1 MRLYFR
7 PALSRRRA
15 AFVFSIFFAITFLHA
30 LCCAKIANLVFRLI
44 CLPSVDTILKGN
56 NMENEKYES
65 PYVEIIK
72 VVVDQPILTAS
83 FIGEDINEWEDM

>member
-1 MRLYFR
+1 MLCKDSKFGI
-7 PALSRRRA
+7 PFDMS
-15 AFVFSIFFAITFLHA
+15 A
-30 LCCAKIANLVFRLI
+30 LCGHNIKRY
-44 CLPSVDTILKGN
+44 